1 VAGRGIQ
8 RGVATLTRSFWDVL
22 YDLVVTSVKPLSM
35 ERAAETRGAARA
47 EASAATLP
55 VDEPGFVASLRS
67 GDAGAFER
75 LVRECGG
82 RMLAVARR
90 MLRSDADAQDAVQ
103 EAYLSAFKA
112 LPRFQGDSK
121 VSTWLH
127 RILVNVCLM
136 RIRTR
141 SRRPER
147 SIEGLLPAFKD
158 DGHFAA
164 RPVAWAGADRSADDE
179 EAAMVREAIA
189 ELPESYREVVVL
201 RDIVGADTAEAARH
215 LGTSENNVKT
225 RLHRARLALK
235 AIVEEK
241 RGGRNGEG
249 TA

>member
-1 VAGRGIQ
+1 M
-8 RGVATLTRSFWDVL
+8 SFRDVL
-22 YDLVVTSVKPLSM
+22 YDLVVTSVKPISVG
-35 ERAAETRGAARA
+35 GASVA
-47 EASAATLP
+47 EAAPTVLP
-55 VDEPGFVASLRS
+55 VDEPAFVASLRS
-67 GDAGAFER
+67 GEAGAFER

-90 MLRSDADAQDAVQ
+90 MLRSEADAQDAVQ

-112 LPRFQGDSK
+112 LPRFAGDSK

-136 RIRTR
+136 RIRKL

-147 SIEGLLPAFKD
+147 SIESLLPTFKD
-158 DGHFAA
+158 DGHFAS
-164 RPVAWAGADRSADDE
+164 RPTAWSGRDAAAGEEESA
-179 EAAMVREAIA
+179 MMREAIA

-201 RDIVGADTAEAARH
+201 RDIVGVDTAEAARH

-235 AIVEEK
+235 AIVEQRMSE
-241 RGGRNGEG
+241 GEG
-249 TA
+249 RA

>member
-1 VAGRGIQ
+1 VS
-8 RGVATLTRSFWDVL
+8 TLTLSFRDVL
-22 YDLVVTSVKPLSM
+22 YDLLVSSVKPISM
-35 ERAAETRGAARA
+35 ERTSETPVSARPAAVPVGLA
-47 EASAATLP
+47 
-55 VDEPGFVASLRS
+55 VDEPAFVAALRG
-67 GDAGAFER
+67 GDARAFER

-112 LPRFQGDSK
+112 LAKFQGDSN

-136 RIRTR
+136 RIRAR

-164 RPVAWAGADRSADDE
+164 RPVAWADAAGRDE

-189 ELPESYREVVVL
+189 GLPESYREVVVL
-201 RDIVGADTAEAARH
+201 RDIVGVDTAEAARH
-215 LGTSENNVKT
+215 LSTSENNVKT

-235 AIVEEK
+235 AIVEEM
-241 RGGRNGEG
+241 RAAPRDATPGEG
-249 TA
+249 AA